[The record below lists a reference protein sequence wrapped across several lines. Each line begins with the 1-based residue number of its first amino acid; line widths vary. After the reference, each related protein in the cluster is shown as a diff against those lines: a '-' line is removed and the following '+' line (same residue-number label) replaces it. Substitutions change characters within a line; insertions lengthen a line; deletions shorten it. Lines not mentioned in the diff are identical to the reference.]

1 MSSRSQRPGTRGPG
15 PGVRLVERPSRTTL
29 EISLRSPPRRI
40 VPRAIVTSESGAH
53 PIVRLGV
60 SQLGPP
66 WRSKRPTASVSI
78 LARPRLSP
86 RCSRHV
92 RRPLLIRGRC
102 RGSRHRPR
110 LFRPPSRLQARRRVL
125 RGSRHRRRPRLLHHL
140 RPSPPHRHPHPRP
153 HPLKPVST
161 SMRHR
166 PRNSSKS
173 FTSDLPEPQPSN
185 RYVRSRRSRIS
196 YGCRESDR
204 HASLTSSLRA
214 WPVWGPERG
223 PRRAPSPWRPRRR
236 CVGSLAW
243 T

>member
-1 MSSRSQRPGTRGPG
+1 M
-15 PGVRLVERPSRTTL
+15 TL

-40 VPRAIVTSESGAH
+40 VPRAIVMSESGAH

-60 SQLGPP
+60 SQPGSP
-66 WRSKRPTASVSI
+66 WRSKRPTASVSTP
-78 LARPRLSP
+78 ARPRLSP
-86 RCSRHV
+86 RCSRPV

-102 RGSRHRPR
+102 RGSRHR
-110 LFRPPSRLQARRRVL
+110 SRLSRHPLRLRVRRRVL
-125 RGSRHRRRPRLLHHL
+125 RGSRHLRRPRLLHHL
-140 RPSPPHRHPHPRP
+140 RPPPPHPHLHLRP

-161 SMRHR
+161 SMRRR
-166 PRNSSKS
+166 PRNSSES
-173 FTSDLPEPQPSN
+173 FTSDPLGPQPSS

-223 PRRAPSPWRPRRR
+223 PRGAPSPCRPRRR